1 MGLREV
7 FYVLLNSAVE
17 VKEAPLPESVG
28 RPIDTGE
35 AQEVTR
41 CRVSSIPFGEVS
53 GRVKLGVDMEVPRR
67 GTYSDDLL
75 WRNLRIPL

>member
-1 MGLREV
+1 MSPREV
-7 FYVLLNSAVE
+7 FYMLLKSAVG

-41 CRVSSIPFGEVS
+41 CRVSSVPFGEVS
-53 GRVKLGVDMEVPRR
+53 GRAKLGVDMDVPRR

-75 WRNLRIPL
+75 WRNLWIPL